1 MILFFIVL
9 IRMLKL
15 DNIGKKE
22 SRRDMFWEK
31 NEGEVRRGPQ
41 GRENK

>member
-1 MILFFIVL
+1 ME
-9 IRMLKL
+9 
-15 DNIGKKE
+15 E

-41 GRENK
+41 GREKKLKKWDIKIN